1 MLLPFKNLPRFLIL
15 LKINYE
21 LFPISWKAPYNQT
34 PAYLSALIY
43 YHCPLYSVPQRHTS
57 VCTTLNMPRLTT
69 GPLHLLCHWP
79 VWFCLRFST
88 GFLTPIHRFSKSF
101 PPQREK
107 KMATHSSI
115 LSWRI
120 HGWRSLVGYRP
131 RGRKESDMTSLSL
144 LKTEQLASPRPL
156 IFINILYQSN
166 ICKRAWYQ
174 CIMIWL

>member
-131 RGRKESDMTSLSL
+131 RGRKESDMTSFSFSLSL
-144 LKTEQLASPRPL
+144 HPQ
-156 IFINILYQSN
+156 NLYLPSAVRRFQWEVVRTRICRLQSV
-166 ICKRAWYQ
+166 RT
-174 CIMIWL
+174 